1 LLLTPDFPPAR
12 GGIQVFAQ
20 RLAENLTGF
29 SVRVVTLDS
38 PGAREQDATSG
49 LWTRRVSVG
58 TRLGAGGH
66 LGSARHVPLNAVAL
80 LEALRSRPQVT
91 LSMHIVTS
99 PSAATIRRALGART
113 VQYFHA
119 NEIPDK
125 PTLTRFAAR
134 RADRSI
140 AVSSYTAQLLEA
152 SGVAPASV
160 KIIPP
165 GVNLPSDSR
174 VQPPATHPTILTVAR
189 LRDRYK
195 GHDVLIRVLAA
206 VRARVPDVE
215 WVVIGDGPLRPELE
229 RLARDEGV
237 GDVVRFLGQVSD
249 EQRDEWLRQADLF
262 AMPSRLPGGELAG
275 EGFGI
280 VYLEAGAYGKPVIAG
295 NVAGARD
302 AVIDGETG
310 LLVDPTDERAVAD
323 AIVRLL
329 LDRELARQLGE
340 GGSRLARELTWP
352 RIAQR
357 VEAVLF
363 EALGYASRG
372 AAA

>member
-29 SVRVVTLDS
+29 SAQVVTRDS
-38 PGAREQDATSG
+38 PGARERDATSG
-49 LWTRRVSVG
+49 LWIRRVSAGTCPGVG
-58 TRLGAGGH
+58 GRLGA
-66 LGSARHVPLNAVAL
+66 ARHVPLNAVAL

-99 PSAATIRRALGART
+99 PSAAVIRRALGART

-140 AVSSYTAQLLEA
+140 AVSSYTAQLLE
-152 SGVAPASV
+152 SRGVGPAGV
-160 KIIPP
+160 RIVPP
-165 GVNLPSDSR
+165 GVDLPSDSR
-174 VQPPATHPTILTVAR
+174 VQPPSIHPTILTVAR
-189 LRDRYK
+189 LHDRYK
-195 GHDVLIRVLAA
+195 GHDVLIRALVA
-206 VRARVPDVE
+206 VRARVPGVE
-215 WVVIGDGPLRPELE
+215 WVVIGDGPLRLELE

-237 GDVVRFLGQVSD
+237 GDVARFLGQVPD
-249 EQRDEWLRQADLF
+249 EQRDEWLRRTDLL

-280 VYLEAGAYGKPVIAG
+280 VYLEAGAHGKPVVAG

-323 AIVRLL
+323 AITRLL
-329 LDRELARQLGE
+329 LDRELARRLGE
-340 GGSRLARELTWP
+340 GGARRARELTWP

-372 AAA
+372 APA

>member
-1 LLLTPDFPPAR
+1 
-12 GGIQVFAQ
+12 
-20 RLAENLTGF
+20 
-29 SVRVVTLDS
+29 
-38 PGAREQDATSG
+38 
-49 LWTRRVSVG
+49 
-58 TRLGAGGH
+58 
-66 LGSARHVPLNAVAL
+66 
-80 LEALRSRPQVT
+80 
-91 LSMHIVTS
+91 
-99 PSAATIRRALGART
+99 
-113 VQYFHA
+113 
-119 NEIPDK
+119 
-125 PTLTRFAAR
+125 
-134 RADRSI
+134 
-140 AVSSYTAQLLEA
+140 
-152 SGVAPASV
+152 
-160 KIIPP
+160 
-165 GVNLPSDSR
+165 
-174 VQPPATHPTILTVAR
+174 
-189 LRDRYK
+189 
-195 GHDVLIRVLAA
+195 
-206 VRARVPDVE
+206 VPDVE